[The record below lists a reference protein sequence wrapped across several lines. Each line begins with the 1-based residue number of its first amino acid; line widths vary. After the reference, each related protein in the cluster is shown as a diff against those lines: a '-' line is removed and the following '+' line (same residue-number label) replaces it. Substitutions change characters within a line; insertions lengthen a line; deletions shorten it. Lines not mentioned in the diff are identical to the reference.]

1 MFDFGFSE
9 MLLTAVIALLVLGPK
24 RLPRA
29 AQTLGLWVRRAR
41 ASWFSLRAE
50 LERELADEDM
60 KSSLREARDEVRKLK
75 RELEAPLIPMPASES
90 SRLALQDVEGAH
102 NVDDAGQNGG
112 AAEPPSKDANR

>member
-50 LERELADEDM
+50 LERELVDEDT
-60 KSSLREARDEVRKLK
+60 KNGLRQAREEVRKLK
-75 RELEAPLIPMPASES
+75 RELESPLVPANSDEVMLPRLDDVQPTQQAPVG
-90 SRLALQDVEGAH
+90 D
-102 NVDDAGQNGG
+102 
-112 AAEPPSKDANR
+112 NRE